1 MADTDVVMVRGREL
15 KSFLP
20 RPPWD
25 HRGFPMPCRW
35 MPLHAIL
42 GTPCD
47 GEDARHLL
55 DLLRR
60 ERGWIAMVD
69 LPGIG
74 DAGVDHRT
82 LSSVPESD
90 PAVARLCIAAAMW
103 LSEIRATWEM
113 ARDGDGVAVVAEEEN
128 IIALPAPVS
137 ASRVLG
143 QWRERHRVMVVV
155 PSGEGEAKGFLF
167 EAPCDGSEP

>member
-1 MADTDVVMVRGREL
+1 MADTDVVMVRKREL
-15 KSFLP
+15 KSFMP

-35 MPLHAIL
+35 IPLHAIL

-55 DLLRR
+55 DLLGG

-74 DAGVDHRT
+74 YAGHDPRT
-82 LSSVPESD
+82 LSLVPESD

-103 LSEIRATWEM
+103 LSEVRASWVME
-113 ARDGDGVAVVAEEEN
+113 RDAHGVAVVAEEEN
-128 IIALPAPVS
+128 IFALLAPVS
-137 ASRVLG
+137 ASRILG
-143 QWRERHRVMVVV
+143 LWRQRHRVMVVV

-167 EAPCDGSEP
+167 ERPCDDL